1 MISFTIESTEDWDL
15 LTSLIDKE
23 YSWSIE
29 VTHSLINFVTQL
41 RQRLPSPQSS
51 DERTE
56 IVDSLGESV
65 YISHIPDGSVI
76 EVSHSGTVYLTLILK
91 DLDKGVMVCDY
102 PKYAVHIAK
111 QSKVA
116 TYVACIVFAS
126 IITFVASCIIDD
138 IFKAKA

>member
-1 MISFTIESTEDWDL
+1 MISFTIESPEDWDL

-41 RQRLPSPQSS
+41 RQRLPSPPSS
-51 DERTE
+51 DEHTE
-56 IVDSLGESV
+56 IVDSNGESV
-65 YISHIPDGSVI
+65 YVSHIHDGSVI